1 MARAKLNQWVVQLRD
16 VGKVLRCNLPIM
28 DKANWVLS
36 RIQSIRKPLPLTS
49 SKCPPNATEPSN
61 SKANISG
68 RSHGSEYHN

>member
-36 RIQSIRKPLPLTS
+36 RIQKPPYPLS
-49 SKCPPNATEPSN
+49 PSR
-61 SKANISG
+61 ASG
-68 RSHGSEYHN
+68 NLYP

>member
-36 RIQSIRKPLPLTS
+36 RIQISLKSARIIEIITNPK
-49 SKCPPNATEPSN
+49 SK
-61 SKANISG
+61 K
-68 RSHGSEYHN
+68 R